1 MLEAYDDVIGVT
13 HDDDLTS
20 GIALSPLVCPEIED
34 VMEVDI
40 G

>member
-20 GIALSPLVCPEIED
+20 GIALSPLVCPEIEE